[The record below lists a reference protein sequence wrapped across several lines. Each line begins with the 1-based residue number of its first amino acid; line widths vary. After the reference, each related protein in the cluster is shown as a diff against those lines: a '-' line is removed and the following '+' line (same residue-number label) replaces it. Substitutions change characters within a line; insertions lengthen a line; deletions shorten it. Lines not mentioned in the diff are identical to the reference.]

1 MEEIARQHWA
11 LRAWLLKIK
20 TFVIGYPVA
29 VVSVWCPRSEQEGP
43 TMNKLGVILSLSIG
57 SLLPLGLWAQ
67 APEPPQNSGGQ
78 PIFRVTVVERT
89 TNAVSYRHRS
99 GWTKVDLRG
108 TPLAPDATGHAD
120 VNSRPGY
127 IEVKTEM
134 HKLLPASQYGP
145 EYLTYV
151 LWAITPEGRS
161 KNLGEVVLDGGNSHL
176 DVTTD
181 LQAFAL
187 IVTAEPYFGVS
198 QPSDVVVMENVVRQ
212 DTLGKVE
219 QTSVKYDLLKRG
231 TYTMTGTPGKFH
243 AVKTDKAVPLQLLE
257 AENAVQIAQVANAD
271 QYAKDTYDS
280 ADNLLRQAE
289 AYQARKAGSKPVIMT
304 SREAVQNAETAR
316 LLSLKRQE
324 DERIA
329 REKQAAADREAA
341 ARAAADASARQA
353 DESARQKALADA
365 QAAQSAQKAAEEKA
379 SADAARAQE
388 EVERLKAEQARLSA
402 DEQQRLA
409 EASKLQAQQS
419 EQKAQEAD
427 RLRAQAE
434 QAQQQ
439 LRQQLLEQFNL
450 ILETRDTARGLIVNM
465 SDVLFDFNKYTLRP
479 AAREKLAK
487 ISGIILSH
495 PGLRLEVDG
504 YTDSVGSEDYNL
516 KLSDQRAGGVRS
528 YLIGEGIAP
537 DNVVSKGFG
546 KDNPVASNDTA
557 AGRQKNRRVEMV
569 VSGDIIGTPIGTAK
583 QAQ

>member
-1 MEEIARQHWA
+1 MNNTRTVLLFVVGA
-11 LRAWLLKIK
+11 LL
-20 TFVIGYPVA
+20 
-29 VVSVWCPRSEQEGP
+29 GP
-43 TMNKLGVILSLSIG
+43 
-57 SLLPLGLWAQ
+57 GLRAQ
-67 APEPPQNSGGQ
+67 APEPPATASAGGT

-99 GWTKVDLRG
+99 GWTKVDLKG

-198 QPSDVVVMENVVRQ
+198 QPSDVVVMENVVRA
-212 DTLGKVE
+212 DTVGKVE
-219 QTSVKYDLLKRG
+219 TVAVKYDLLKRG
-231 TYTMTGTPGKFH
+231 TYTLTGTPGRFH

-257 AENAVQIAQVANAD
+257 AENALQIAQVANAD
-271 QYAKDTYDS
+271 QYAQDTYQS

-289 AYQARKAGSKPVIMT
+289 GYQARHAGAKPVIMT

-316 LLSLKRQE
+316 LLALKRQE

-329 REKQAAADREAA
+329 REKQEAADREAA
-341 ARAAADASARQA
+341 ANAAAEEA
-353 DESARQKALADA
+353 ARQKSIADA
-365 QAAQSAQKAAEEKA
+365 QAAQAAEQAAAEKAAAEAAQAKEEA
-379 SADAARAQE
+379 
-388 EVERLKAEQARLSA
+388 ERLKEEQARLSA
-402 DEQQRLA
+402 DEQAKAAQLA
-409 EASKLQAQQS
+409 KLQAEQA

-427 RLRAQAE
+427 RLRQQAE

-439 LRQQLLEQFNL
+439 LRQQLLTQFNL

-465 SDVLFDFNKYTLRP
+465 SDVLFDVNKYTLRQV
-479 AAREKLAK
+479 AREKLAK

-504 YTDSVGSEDYNL
+504 YTDSTGSDDYNL
-516 KLSDQRAGGVRS
+516 KLSDQRAGAVQA
-528 YLIGEGIAP
+528 YLVTQGIAP
-537 DNVVSKGFG
+537 DDVTSKGFG
-546 KDNPVASNDTA
+546 KADPVASNDTS

-569 VSGDIIGTPIGTAK
+569 VSGDIIGTPIGGGASTATPGASAAK
-583 QAQ
+583 Q

>member
-1 MEEIARQHWA
+1 MTKVSLI
-11 LRAWLLKIK
+11 LLISLAA
-20 TFVIGYPVA
+20 IPGA
-29 VVSVWCPRSEQEGP
+29 VR
-43 TMNKLGVILSLSIG
+43 
-57 SLLPLGLWAQ
+57 AQ
-67 APEPPQNSGGQ
+67 APPPSEGQ

-161 KNLGEVVLDGGNSHL
+161 KNLGEVVLDGGGSHL

-187 IVTAEPYFGVS
+187 IVTAEPYFGVT
-198 QPSDVVVMENVVRQ
+198 QPSDVVVMENIIRE
-212 DTLGKVE
+212 DTVGKIE

-231 TYTMTGTPGKFH
+231 TYVMTGTPGKYH

-289 AYQARKAGSKPVIMT
+289 AYQARKAGAKPVIMT

-316 LLSLKRQE
+316 LLALKRQE

-329 REKQAAADREAA
+329 REKQEAADREAA
-341 ARAAADASARQA
+341 ARAAADEA
-353 DESARQKALADA
+353 ARQKAIADA
-365 QAAQSAQKAAEEKA
+365 QAAESARQAAVEAAKAAEDRAAAE
-379 SADAARAQE
+379 AARAQSE
-388 EVERLKAEQARLSA
+388 ADRLQAAQAKLSA
-402 DEQQRLA
+402 DEQQRAA
-409 EASKLQAQQS
+409 EQARLEAQQAD
-419 EQKAQEAD
+419 QKAQESD

-439 LRQQLLEQFNL
+439 LRQQLLRQFNL

-495 PGLRLEVDG
+495 PGLTLEVDG
-504 YTDSVGSEDYNL
+504 YTDSIGSEDYNL
-516 KLSDQRAGGVRS
+516 KLSDQRASGVRS

-537 DNVVSKGFG
+537 DNISARGFG
-546 KDNPVASNDTA
+546 KDNPVASNDNA

-569 VSGDIIGTPIGTAK
+569 VSGDIIGQPIGPSAK
-583 QAQ
+583 QTP

>member
-1 MEEIARQHWA
+1 MTKVSLVPLMCVA
-11 LRAWLLKIK
+11 LIPAAIR
-20 TFVIGYPVA
+20 G
-29 VVSVWCPRSEQEGP
+29 QGP
-43 TMNKLGVILSLSIG
+43 
-57 SLLPLGLWAQ
+57 
-67 APEPPQNSGGQ
+67 PPPPTDST

-99 GWTKVDLRG
+99 GWTKVDLHG
-108 TPLAPDATGHAD
+108 TALAPDATGHAD
-120 VNSRPGY
+120 VNSRQGY

-145 EYLTYV
+145 EFLTYV

-161 KNLGEVVLDGGNSHL
+161 KNLGEVVLGGGNSHL

-198 QPSDVVVMENVVRQ
+198 QPSDVVVMENVVRE
-212 DTLGKVE
+212 DTVGKVE
-219 QTSVKYDLLKRG
+219 QTSVKYDLLQRG
-231 TYTMTGTPGKFH
+231 TYVMTGTPGRFH
-243 AVKTDKAVPLQLLE
+243 AVKTNKTAPLELLE

-271 QYAKDTYDS
+271 QYAADTYAS
-280 ADNLLRQAE
+280 ADNLLKQAE

-324 DERIA
+324 DARIA

-341 ARAAADASARQA
+341 ARAAADEA
-353 DESARQKALADA
+353 ARQKAIADA
-365 QAAQSAQKAAEEKA
+365 QAAESARQAAEEARKAAEDRAAAE
-379 SADAARAQE
+379 AARAQQQAAQ
-388 EVERLKAEQARLSA
+388 LQAEQAKLSA
-402 DEQQRLA
+402 QEQQQLA
-409 EASKLQAQQS
+409 DQARLQAQQA

-427 RLRAQAE
+427 RLRAQSE

-439 LRQQLLEQFNL
+439 LRQQLLQQFNL
-450 ILETRDTARGLIVNM
+450 ILDTRDTTRGLIVNM

-495 PGLRLEVDG
+495 PGLVLEVDG
-504 YTDSVGSEDYNL
+504 YTDSVGSEEYNR
-516 KLSDQRAGGVRS
+516 KLSEERAGGVRS
-528 YLIGEGIAP
+528 YLIGEGISP
-537 DNVVSKGFG
+537 DNVAAKGFG
-546 KDNPVASNDTA
+546 KDNPVASNDNA

-569 VSGDIIGTPIGTAK
+569 VSGDIIGTPIGISVK
-583 QAQ
+583 QTQ

>member
-1 MEEIARQHWA
+1 MRNRLNTNR
-11 LRAWLLKIK
+11 LRAILVLAA
-20 TFVIGYPVA
+20 GSALA
-29 VVSVWCPRSEQEGP
+29 V
-43 TMNKLGVILSLSIG
+43 
-57 SLLPLGLWAQ
+57 GLNAQ
-67 APEPPQNSGGQ
+67 APQATPEGQ

-89 TNAVSYRHRS
+89 TQAVSYRHRS
-99 GWTKVDLRG
+99 GWTKVDLKG

-198 QPSDVVVMENVVRQ
+198 QPSDVVVMENIIRQ
-212 DTLGKVE
+212 DTLGKFE

-243 AVKTDKAVPLQLLE
+243 AVKTDKVVPLQLLE
-257 AENAVQIAQVANAD
+257 AENAVNIAQVANAD
-271 QYAKDTYDS
+271 VYAKDTYDS

-289 AYQARKAGSKPVIMT
+289 TYQVRKAGSKPVIMT

-324 DERIA
+324 DQRIA
-329 REKQAAADREAA
+329 AEKKAAADREAA
-341 ARAAADASARQA
+341 ARAAADEA
-353 DESARQKALADA
+353 ARQKALADA
-365 QAAQSAQKAAEEKA
+365 QAAQSAQQAAQAAQLAAQQAQKAAEEKA
-379 SADAARAQE
+379 AADAARAQQ
-388 EVERLKAEQARLSA
+388 EVERLKAEQAKLSA
-402 DEQQRLA
+402 QEQQQLA
-409 EASKLQAQQS
+409 EAARLQAQQA
-419 EQKAQEAD
+419 EQKAQDAD
-427 RLRAQAE
+427 RLRQQAE
-434 QAQQQ
+434 QQQQQ
-439 LRQQLLEQFNL
+439 LRQQLLQQFNV

-465 SDVLFDFNKYTLRP
+465 SDVLFDFNKHTLRP

-504 YTDSVGSEDYNL
+504 YTDSIGSEEYNM
-516 KLSDQRAGGVRS
+516 KLSEQRAEGVRD
-528 YLIGEGIAP
+528 YLLGESIAP
-537 DNVVSKGFG
+537 DNVTAKGFG
-546 KDNPVASNDTA
+546 KDDPVASNDTA

-569 VSGDIIGTPIGTAK
+569 VSGDIIGTPIGLTAK
-583 QAQ
+583 PPAQ

>member
-1 MEEIARQHWA
+1 
-11 LRAWLLKIK
+11 
-20 TFVIGYPVA
+20 
-29 VVSVWCPRSEQEGP
+29 
-43 TMNKLGVILSLSIG
+43 MNKVSAILLFTVG
-57 SLLPLGLWAQ
+57 SLLNVGLRAQ
-67 APEPPQNSGGQ
+67 APEPPQNGGGQ

-161 KNLGEVVLDGGNSHL
+161 KNLGEVVLDGGSSHL

-198 QPSDVVVMENVVRQ
+198 QPSDVVVMENIIRE
-212 DTLGKVE
+212 DTVGKIE

-231 TYTMTGTPGKFH
+231 TYTMIGTPGKFH

-289 AYQARKAGSKPVIMT
+289 AYQARKAGAKPVIMT
-304 SREAVQNAETAR
+304 SREAVQNAETSR
-316 LLSLKRQE
+316 LLALKRQE

-329 REKQAAADREAA
+329 REKQEAADREAA
-341 ARAAADASARQA
+341 ARAAAD
-353 DESARQKALADA
+353 ESARQKSLADA
-365 QAAQSAQKAAEEKA
+365 QAAQSDQRAAEEKA
-379 SADAARAQE
+379 AAEAARTQE
-388 EVERLKAEQARLSA
+388 QVERLKAEQAKLSA
-402 DEQQRLA
+402 DEQQRQAELA
-409 EASKLQAQQS
+409 RLQAQQS
-419 EQKAQEAD
+419 EQKALEAD

-434 QAQQQ
+434 QQQQQ
-439 LRQQLLEQFNL
+439 LRQQLLQQFNL

-504 YTDSVGSEDYNL
+504 YTDSIGSEDYNL
-516 KLSDQRAGGVRS
+516 KLSDHRAEGVRD
-528 YLIGEGIAP
+528 YLLGEGIGP
-537 DNVVSKGFG
+537 DNVASKGFG

-569 VSGDIIGTPIGTAK
+569 VSGDIIGTPIGPSAK
-583 QAQ
+583 QPQ

>member
-1 MEEIARQHWA
+1 MGKASLI
-11 LRAWLLKIK
+11 LLI
-20 TFVIGYPVA
+20 
-29 VVSVWCPRSEQEGP
+29 SV
-43 TMNKLGVILSLSIG
+43 GV
-57 SLLPLGLWAQ
+57 WAQ
-67 APEPPQNSGGQ
+67 APPPPNEGQ
-78 PIFRVTVVERT
+78 PIFRVSVVERT

-134 HKLLPASQYGP
+134 HKLLPAGQFGP

-151 LWAITPEGRS
+151 LWAITPEGRA

-187 IVTAEPYFGVS
+187 IVTAEPYFGVT
-198 QPSDVVVMENVVRQ
+198 QPSDVVVMENIIRE
-212 DTLGKVE
+212 DTVGKVE

-231 TYTMTGTPGKFH
+231 AYTLIGTPGRFH
-243 AVKTDKAVPLQLLE
+243 AVVISQTVPLQLLE
-257 AENAVQIAQVANAD
+257 AQNAVQIAQLASAD

-280 ADNLLRQAE
+280 AASLLRQAE
-289 AYQARKAGSKPVIMT
+289 GYQARNAGSKPVIMT
-304 SREAVQNAETAR
+304 AREAVQNAETSR
-316 LLSLKRQE
+316 LLALKRQE

-329 REKQAAADREAA
+329 LEKQQAADREAA
-341 ARAAADASARQA
+341 ARAAAD
-353 DESARQKALADA
+353 ESARQKAIADA
-365 QAAQSAQKAAEEKA
+365 QAADSARLAAQEAQRAAEERA
-379 SADAARAQE
+379 AAESARAQE
-388 EVERLKAEQARLSA
+388 QAQRLQAEQAKLAA

-409 EASKLQAQQS
+409 EQARLEARAA
-419 EQKAQEAD
+419 EQKAQD
-427 RLRAQAE
+427 AE

-439 LRQQLLEQFNL
+439 LRQQLLQQFNL

-495 PGLRLEVDG
+495 PGLTLEVDG
-504 YTDSVGSEDYNL
+504 YTDSVGSEEYNM
-516 KLSDQRAGGVRS
+516 KLSDQRAGAVRD
-528 YLIGEGIAP
+528 YLLSQSIAP
-537 DNVVSKGFG
+537 DNITARGFG
-546 KDNPVASNDTA
+546 KDNPVASNDSA

-569 VSGDIIGTPIGTAK
+569 VSGDIIGTPIGSAK
-583 QAQ
+583 QTR

>member
-1 MEEIARQHWA
+1 M
-11 LRAWLLKIK
+11 
-20 TFVIGYPVA
+20 
-29 VVSVWCPRSEQEGP
+29 S
-43 TMNKLGVILSLSIG
+43 KLSSIVLTSLIFIPG
-57 SLLPLGLWAQ
+57 AMWAQ
-67 APEPPQNSGGQ
+67 GPPPPPPPPPSNGV

-145 EYLTYV
+145 EFLTYV

-161 KNLGEVVLDGGNSHL
+161 KNLGEVLLDDGNSHL

-198 QPSDVVVMENVVRQ
+198 QPSDVVVMENVIRE
-212 DTLGKVE
+212 DTVGKIE
-219 QTSVKYDLLKRG
+219 QTSVKYDLLQRG
-231 TYTMTGTPGKFH
+231 AYVMTGTPGRFH
-243 AVKTDKAVPLQLLE
+243 AVKTDRAVPLQLLE
-257 AENAVQIAQVANAD
+257 AQNAVQIAQVANAD
-271 QYAKDTYDS
+271 QYAADTYAS

-316 LLSLKRQE
+316 LLALKRQE
-324 DERIA
+324 DERIT

-341 ARAAADASARQA
+341 ARAAADDA
-353 DESARQKALADA
+353 ARQKAIADA
-365 QAAQSAQKAAEEKA
+365 QAAESARQAAEEARKAAEDRAAAA
-379 SADAARAQE
+379 SARAQE
-388 EVERLKAEQARLSA
+388 QAERLQAEQARLSA
-402 DEQQRLA
+402 QEQQQLA
-409 EASKLQAQQS
+409 DQARLQAQQAD
-419 EQKAQEAD
+419 QKAQEAD

-439 LRQQLLEQFNL
+439 LRQQLLQQFNL
-450 ILETRDTARGLIVNM
+450 ILDTRDTARGLIVNM

-495 PGLRLEVDG
+495 PGLTLEVDG
-504 YTDSVGSEDYNL
+504 YTDSIGSEDYNL
-516 KLSDQRAGGVRS
+516 KLSDHRAGGVRD
-528 YLIGEGIAP
+528 YLLGEGIAP
-537 DNVVSKGFG
+537 DNITARGFG

-569 VSGDIIGTPIGTAK
+569 VSGDIIGQPIGPSAK
-583 QAQ
+583 RTN